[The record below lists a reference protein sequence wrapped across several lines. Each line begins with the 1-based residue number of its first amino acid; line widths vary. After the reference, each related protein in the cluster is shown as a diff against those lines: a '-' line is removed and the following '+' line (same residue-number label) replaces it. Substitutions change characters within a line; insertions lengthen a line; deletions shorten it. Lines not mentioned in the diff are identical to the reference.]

1 MIVEDGAGRADAD
14 SYCSLADANE
24 YLAARGRD
32 VAWGALTDEAKAGRL
47 VMASGYLDAAV
58 RWAGDIATGAQAL
71 GWPRANALDRDGRP
85 LAVDAV
91 PVAVRNA
98 VIEIAQAG
106 EVTTERSRSA
116 VSETVGPISVDYAD
130 GHDVSQGAGRYAF
143 ALSLVSGLVR
153 ASAAGSVRM
162 VRA

>member
-1 MIVEDGAGRADAD
+1 MIVEDGIGRADAD
-14 SYCSLADANE
+14 SYCSVADADA
-24 YLAARGRD
+24 YLAARGRNS
-32 VAWGALTDEAKAGRL
+32 AWDALTDPEKAGRL

-58 RWAGDIATGAQAL
+58 RWAGEIATSAQAL

-98 VIEIAQAG
+98 AIEIAQAG
-106 EVTTERSRSA
+106 DVTTERSRAA

-130 GHDVSQGAGRYAF
+130 GHDVTQGAGRYSF

-153 ASAAGSVRM
+153 ASASGSVRM